1 MPSARVDSDETR
13 RRWGPGRV
21 RAPRRQRGAAAPTLP
36 HSRLL
41 PHEREVPHRLGH
53 LPGPQAHNGQGQQA
67 PASVRAGGVFAHLAP
82 TGCRRAHPCRPKRH
96 ECPRLATLAAAAL
109 PGRRVAASATG
120 VGAAAHGGEGTGWG
134 WAPAAAG
141 ASTPRTSPAR
151 TLAPDRGRP
160 PPPRPRTTHPT
171 LGATAT
177 PTAQNPA
184 PQASNGNPHRPSQA
198 TDPSPHRANPT
209 PHAHAP
215 QAPPPGG
222 PRAPGTHPPPPM
234 RT

>member
-67 PASVRAGGVFAHLAP
+67 PASVRAGGCSRTWRRQGAAAP
-82 TGCRRAHPCRPKRH
+82 TRAALSGTNARGWRQ
-96 ECPRLATLAAAAL
+96 LAA
-109 PGRRVAASATG
+109 ATG

-209 PHAHAP
+209 PHAP